1 MKKLEENVS
10 RRDFGKLALAAFGGV
25 VAGSMLG
32 GSLLS
37 AGEMKEGAA
46 KADAHACCGLN
57 ACKGQGKG
65 GENACAGQ
73 GGCATTEAHGCAGS
87 NACKNQGGSGDNA
100 CKGHGSCNVPIKGDN
115 WKKARASY
123 EASMKKA
130 GKKFGAAPAA
140 CGS

>member
-1 MKKLEENVS
+1 MKKLDENVS

-37 AGEMKEGAA
+37 AGEKEGAA

-65 GENACAGQ
+65 GTNACAGQ
-73 GGCATTEAHGCAGS
+73 GGCSTTEAHGCAGS
-87 NACKNQGGSGDNA
+87 NACKNQGGEGNNA
-100 CKGHGSCNVPIKGDN
+100 CKGQGSCHVPIEGDN

-130 GKKFGAAPAA
+130 GKKFGAAPAT